1 MPYRHFSSF
10 PFFHPLDPEV
20 TSSFQATTLKQFQSQ
35 TRNSKNQRMA
45 FSNSYAIHKDSETKF
60 KFFAAAWSKA
70 MTSRIPFAI
79 SNQIENSACSC
90 AVKQCKN
97 PLFNLMHML
106 LCHQET
112 NQFYAILWPSYKKLD
127 SQALK
132 NHWKTLFFFGFKASK
147 ASYKIGQGY

>member
-1 MPYRHFSSF
+1 MRSLRPSEATEAIGGHWEKF
-10 PFFHPLDPEV
+10 LDKKSYFGTV
-20 TSSFQATTLKQFQSQ
+20 CRTH
-35 TRNSKNQRMA
+35 RMA
-45 FSNSYAIHKDSETKF
+45 FSNSYAILKTVDPNSSFFF
-60 KFFAAAWSKA
+60 KAKLWLREFLLPFLSDWELLHAAAD
-70 MTSRIPFAI
+70 
-79 SNQIENSACSC
+79 
-90 AVKQCKN
+90 VKQCKN